1 LAEGTCLFNLP
12 HHQTIA
18 RILSSFDAALLAEH
32 HCFFGGGTA
41 IALRFGEFRESVD
54 IDFLVSDLSGYRALR
69 QLLTGKKGIQSLT
82 KRPGSITPVREIRAD
97 QYGLRT
103 VVRSEGN
110 DVKFEIIFEARLT
123 LDEPDERDW
132 VAGVA
137 GLRVVDLA
145 ASKLL
150 ANSDRWADSGVMSR
164 DVVDLAMMALSQKQF
179 QAALQK
185 AERAYGES
193 VRRDL
198 RKALLKFKKDP
209 AHLTACV
216 ERLGMTAA
224 KQVLKRR
231 ITKLG
236 VLSSAAG

>member
-1 LAEGTCLFNLP
+1 LAEGTCLFNRP

-69 QLLTGKKGIQSLT
+69 HLLTGKKGIQSLT

-103 VVRSEGN
+103 VVRSEGD

-150 ANSDRWADSGVMSR
+150 ANSDSGVMSR

-185 AERAYGES
+185 AERAYGDS

-198 RKALLKFKKDP
+198 RKALLKLEKDP

-216 ERLGMTAA
+216 ERLGMTSA

-231 ITKLG
+231 MMKLG